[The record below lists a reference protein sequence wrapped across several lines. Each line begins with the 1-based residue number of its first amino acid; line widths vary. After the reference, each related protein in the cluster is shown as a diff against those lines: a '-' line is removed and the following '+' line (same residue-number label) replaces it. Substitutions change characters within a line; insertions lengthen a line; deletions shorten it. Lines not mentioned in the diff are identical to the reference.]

1 MKLREMKSRR
11 TRDTIPEKGREG
23 SIKSE
28 DEIRN
33 ISSAKTS
40 RQGVAFRSFD
50 GVEQKGAKG
59 GGLHYVLKGCRF
71 KSKRIGIV
79 NNETEVPGNGS

>member
-1 MKLREMKSRR
+1 MKSRR
-11 TRDTIPEKGREG
+11 TRDTNPEKGREG

-50 GVEQKGAKG
+50 GVEQKGWKG
-59 GGLHYVLKGCRF
+59 GVFITSWKAAVLRA
-71 KSKRIGIV
+71 
-79 NNETEVPGNGS
+79 NE

>member
-1 MKLREMKSRR
+1 MKSRR

>member
-1 MKLREMKSRR
+1 MKSRR

-33 ISSAKTS
+33 ISSPKTS

-59 GGLHYVLKGCRF
+59 GVFITPWKAAVLRA
-71 KSKRIGIV
+71 
-79 NNETEVPGNGS
+79 NE